1 MQPISEPKYGPAGT
15 PAGPT
20 TRRQAVDALAERLTG
35 LYDAREARNIAR
47 LLVSERAGIPF
58 SALLTDPEAELR
70 IEGMEEDIA
79 RLERGVPVQYVI
91 GSAEFYGRRFTVREG
106 VLIPRPET
114 EELVDR
120 IVRSERR
127 GPGATVGEAPGAIR
141 ILDVGTGSGCIAATL
156 ALEIPGA
163 ELFAAEIAEEALDVA
178 EENFRR
184 LGARVTLRRADALT
198 DLAGQFPE
206 TFDVIVSNPPYV
218 PQADRA
224 AMHPNVRDHEPAEAL
239 FVPDDDPL
247 CFYRAIARAGRRML
261 LPGGRLYFEIYHLAA
276 DALRRLLDEEGYTDT
291 EVREDLYGKPR
302 MTCSQ
307 RK

>member
-1 MQPISEPKYGPAGT
+1 MQPISEPKYDPAGT

-156 ALEIPGA
+156 DLHHLYLLQLYLFHYLYLEK
-163 ELFAAEIAEEALDVA
+163 
-178 EENFRR
+178 
-184 LGARVTLRRADALT
+184 
-198 DLAGQFPE
+198 
-206 TFDVIVSNPPYV
+206 Y
-218 PQADRA
+218 
-224 AMHPNVRDHEPAEAL
+224 
-239 FVPDDDPL
+239 
-247 CFYRAIARAGRRML
+247 
-261 LPGGRLYFEIYHLAA
+261 
-276 DALRRLLDEEGYTDT
+276 
-291 EVREDLYGKPR
+291 
-302 MTCSQ
+302 
-307 RK
+307 

>member
-184 LGARVTLRRADALT
+184 LRARVTLRRADALT

-218 PQADRA
+218 PASDRA
-224 AMHPNVRDHEPAEAL
+224 AMHPNVRDHEPAVAL

-261 LPGGRLYFEIYHLAA
+261 RPGGRLWFEIYEHAAEAMCEMLAG
-276 DALRRLLDEEGYTDT
+276 EGYTDT
-291 EVREDLYGKPR
+291 EVYRDLFDKMR
-302 MTCSQ
+302 MTCSR